1 MLIKN
6 YEGQTLTRQDQLT
19 LKLAK
24 ASDAYYAGLP
34 IMEDAVF
41 DALMEE
47 LQELER
53 VSGFAWNISPTIKV
67 GGDVVSG
74 LTKVR
79 HEDPAL
85 SLDKVKYKDRE
96 TLKDWLGDRMGA
108 LSWKMDGLTLVLT
121 YEDGRLVRAVTRGN
135 GEVGEDVTH
144 NARFF
149 DGIPLT
155 IPFKGHLT
163 VRGEAVMSQAEFDRV
178 NEMAGGQYENA
189 RNLASSTVRLMDSFE
204 SRTRRISFFA
214 FDLVRAEGED
224 VVDALHF
231 IHELGIQTV
240 FARFVDKSHL
250 LDSIEEFRKEAPSYP
265 FPTDGLVLTFAD
277 RGYALSLGTTGHH
290 PRGSIALKWTDEY
303 KETTIRDIEWS
314 VGKTGVITPVAI
326 FDPVRLG
333 LGSTIKRA
341 SLHNI
346 SICQNMADMEDMAN
360 KVVCGT
366 GSKVRVILANMI
378 IPQVI
383 SATEGRLDI
392 LSVCPVCGS
401 PTELDVTKEGVKT
414 LWCRSKACP
423 VKMVKRFAGFASR
436 DGLNIVGLSEKK
448 VEQLI
453 NGGYIRELADLF
465 TLSNKAD
472 QLSAEDG
479 WGKASVKVLLDA
491 VEKARKTD
499 LRHFLYSLQIP
510 LVGHDLSA
518 KLDKVFKGR
527 LSELMAFIEAPD
539 IPMLSEVD
547 GIGPVKAGSF
557 GDYVLSLKDPAKRAA
572 FDRLV
577 SQLSFE
583 EPAEDAGAKALEGK
597 TFVVTGKVF
606 KFPNRDALKAFI
618 EVKGGK
624 VAGSVSKKTDF
635 LINNDVSSTSGKNKK
650 AKELGIPVISEDQ
663 FLEMC

>member
-6 YEGQTLTRQDQLT
+6 YEGQDKTRQDQLT

-41 DALMEE
+41 DGLMEE

-53 VSGFAWNISPTIKV
+53 ASGFAWDISPTIKV

-85 SLDKVKYKDRE
+85 SLDKVKYKDRNALV
-96 TLKDWLGDRMGA
+96 TWLGDRMGA

-204 SRTRRISFFA
+204 SRTRRIAFFA

-224 VVDALHF
+224 IVDALHF

-303 KETTIRDIEWS
+303 KTTTIRDIEWS

-333 LGSTIKRA
+333 LGSTITRA
-341 SLHNI
+341 SLHNL
-346 SICQNMADMEDMAN
+346 SIMENMAMIGDLS
-360 KVVCGT
+360 KTVRCGV
-366 GSKVRVILANMI
+366 GSRIHVILANMI

-383 SATEGRLDI
+383 AATEGTIDI
-392 LSVCPVCGS
+392 PDVCPVCGK
-401 PTELDVTKEGVKT
+401 PLTIKDDGRVKT
-414 LWCRSKACP
+414 LWCLDKACP

-436 DGLNIVGLSEKK
+436 DGMDIVGLSEKK
-448 VEQLI
+448 IEQLI

-465 TLSNKAD
+465 TLSDKAD
-472 QLSAEDG
+472 RLSAEDG

-510 LVGHDLSA
+510 LVGHDLSG

-527 LSELMAFIEAPD
+527 LSELMAFIESPD
-539 IPMLSEVD
+539 ITMLSEVD

-583 EPAEDAGAKALEGK
+583 EPAEDAGTKALEGK

-618 EVKGGK
+618 EAKGGK

-635 LINNDVSSTSGKNKK
+635 LINNDVESTSGKNKK

>member
-1 MLIKN
+1 MLVKN
-6 YEGQTLTRQDQLT
+6 YEGQDKTRQDQLT

-41 DALMEE
+41 DGLMEE

-53 VSGFAWNISPTIKV
+53 ASGFAWDISPTIKV

-121 YEDGRLVRAVTRGN
+121 YENGSLVRAVTRGN

-204 SRTRRISFFA
+204 SRTRHISFFA

-224 VVDALHF
+224 IVDALHF

-250 LDSIEEFRKEAPSYP
+250 LDSIEEFRKEVPSYP

-290 PRGSIALKWTDEY
+290 PRGSIALKWTDEF

-346 SICQNMADMEDMAN
+346 SICQNMADMEDMTK

-383 SATEGRLDI
+383 AATEGTIDI
-392 LSVCPVCGS
+392 PDVCPVCGK
-401 PTELDVTKEGVKT
+401 PLTIKDDGRVKT
-414 LWCRSKACP
+414 LWCLDKACP

-436 DGLNIVGLSEKK
+436 DGMDIVGLSEKK
-448 VEQLI
+448 IEQLI

-465 TLSNKAD
+465 TLSDKAD
-472 QLSAEDG
+472 RLSAEDG

-510 LVGHDLSA
+510 LVGHDLSG

-572 FDRLV
+572 FDRLI

-618 EVKGGK
+618 EAKGGK
-624 VAGSVSKKTDF
+624 VSGSVSKKTDF